1 MKGLF
6 KKCINRFGQEDV
18 TPSNAVDILLIADR
32 HRFDKLK
39 KRVFAWIKAERQIY
53 MEDEVFTREMRRHP
67 ELGVEAELDLEEA
80 WGAPMR
86 LAGGL
91 EDM

>member
-1 MKGLF
+1 MNVLMIYFTQF

-39 KRVFAWIKAERQIY
+39 KVRHALQIIINHKN
-53 MEDEVFTREMRRHP
+53 F
-67 ELGVEAELDLEEA
+67 L
-80 WGAPMR
+80 
-86 LAGGL
+86 
-91 EDM
+91 

>member
-1 MKGLF
+1 MNVLMIYFTQF

-39 KRVFAWIKAERQIY
+39 KVLRHIKQN
-53 MEDEVFTREMRRHP
+53 
-67 ELGVEAELDLEEA
+67 
-80 WGAPMR
+80 
-86 LAGGL
+86 
-91 EDM
+91 